1 MGGKGGGG
9 PSYTPP
15 PTTDNSDMMQ
25 AMLDQQ
31 AAQNQDMMNM
41 FMEMMNSQ
49 TPVTQPAIEPTNP
62 TKPTDEDLA
71 FIQPIEDIK
80 KEAEKQTPEGTTP
93 VTSKP
98 ILDQENPVT
107 TMLKS
112 LLTSDED
119 EETTTSI

>member
-1 MGGKGGGG
+1 MGGGKGGGG

-15 PTTDNSDMMQ
+15 PVTDNTAMMQ

-31 AAQNQDMMNM
+31 AAQNAEMMDM

-62 TKPTDEDLA
+62 TKPTEEDLA

-80 KEAEKQTPEGTTP
+80 KEAEQTTP
-93 VTSKP
+93 GGTKPITSKP

-107 TMLKS
+107 TILRS
-112 LLTSDED
+112 LLTSDE
-119 EETTTSI
+119 EETTTI

>member
-1 MGGKGGGG
+1 MGGKGGGGG

-15 PTTDNSDMMQ
+15 AQTDNSALMQ

-31 AAQNQDMMNM
+31 AEQNAAMMDM
-41 FMEMMNSQ
+41 FLEMMNSQ
-49 TPVTQPAIEPTNP
+49 TPITQPAIEPANP
-62 TKPTDEDLA
+62 TKPTEEDLA

-80 KEAEKQTPEGTTP
+80 KEAEQTTPGGTKP

-107 TMLKS
+107 TMLRS
-112 LLTSDED
+112 LLTSDE
-119 EETTTSI
+119 EETTTI